1 MHEAFADIR
10 RRDWDTGD
18 GETVRL
24 AVIGCGGFAR
34 GVILPAIE
42 ECEYAEATVGVS
54 GSADNREEVRERFG
68 LATADYD
75 SYAAG
80 ERADEYDAVY
90 VATPNRLH
98 LPHVETAAEQ
108 GKAVICEKP
117 LEATVDR
124 AERIVDTCSDAGVT
138 LMTAYRLQTDP
149 LFRRLREFLDD
160 GGIGPVSKLTGDFT
174 SPVLAGSW
182 GPEQWRL
189 DEELAGGGALV
200 DVGVYPLNVTRFLLG
215 QEPEWVDGHTRTS
228 EPYAPVDEH
237 VTFEVGFPDA
247 VGSFSAS
254 FSGYPNADFAVYGE
268 DGVVRVT
275 DAFQPNRGRRLT
287 VETSAGRWELDGL
300 GGGEVR
306 EQFDYFA
313 HAVTTRDE
321 VEPDGA
327 DGLADVRLMA
337 TVYERADD

>member
-1 MHEAFADIR
+1 MHEAFTDVRAR
-10 RRDWDTGD
+10 EWDTGD

-24 AVIGCGGFAR
+24 AVVGCGGFAR
-34 GVILPAIE
+34 GVALPAID

-54 GSADNREEVRERFG
+54 GSADNRDAVVERFG
-68 LATADYD
+68 LATTDYD
-75 SYAAG
+75 GYAAG

-117 LEATVDR
+117 LEATVGR
-124 AERIVDTCSDAGVT
+124 AERVVDACAEAGVP
-138 LMTAYRLQTDP
+138 LMTAYRMQTDP
-149 LFRRLREFLDD
+149 LFRRLREFVAD
-160 GGIGPVSKLTGDFT
+160 GGVGQVSKLAGDFT
-174 SPVLAGSW
+174 FPVLSGSR

-200 DVGVYPLNVTRFLLG
+200 DVGVYPLNVARFLLG
-215 QEPEWVDGHTRTS
+215 KEPEWVDGYVRTS

-237 VTFEVGFPDA
+237 VAFEVGFSDA
-247 VGSFSAS
+247 LGSFSAS
-254 FSGYPNADFAVYGE
+254 FSGHPNAEFTAYGE

-275 DAFQPNRGRRLT
+275 DAFQPDRGRRLV
-287 VETSAGRWELDGL
+287 VETADGRVTLDGL

-313 HAVTTRDE
+313 HAVSTGAAI
-321 VEPDGA
+321 EPDGA
-327 DGLADVRLMA
+327 DGVADVRLMA
-337 TVYERADD
+337 AVYERAER